1 MPDSIDVLV
10 QLAMRTW
17 DFAIPLDRTAD
28 APVFLQI
35 SRRIAHAIE
44 KGALVAGA
52 PLPGQRELAR
62 SLGVH
67 RNTVV
72 AAYDELA
79 AQGFVTTARARA
91 TLVADAWREPLPGAR
106 RGSPRRGGERCG
118 FDVPPSLPPL
128 PRPRTTWAKGTLVMQ
143 SGIPD
148 ARLFPTDELARAYRR
163 ALKRHGARL
172 LAYGDERG
180 HPRLRAALATM
191 LAARRGIPAGADDV
205 VVVRGSQMGIDLC
218 ARLLIRPGDVVAV
231 EELGYSPAWAALL
244 HAGARLV
251 PVPVDEGGLDV
262 SFLENLV
269 ASGVTLRAVYTTP
282 HHQYPTTVTLTA
294 PRRSALLALC
304 ARARIA
310 ILEDDFDHEL
320 QYEGRPVLPLAALD
334 TEGVVISIGTMSKVL
349 APGLRLGFV
358 TGPRSVVDGVAR
370 LRRHVD
376 RQGDHVLEE
385 AVAELLEDGAILRH
399 TRRMRRV
406 YKARRDV
413 LVEALAPLTQL
424 SFDVPRGGMAIWVRT
439 AVAPAVVEKRAAREG
454 VGIATARAYALA
466 PEAGARPYI
475 RLGFAALDES
485 ELREAARR
493 LQRALA

>member
-1 MPDSIDVLV
+1 
-10 QLAMRTW
+10 LAVRTW
-17 DFAIPLDRTAD
+17 DFTIPIERDGD

-35 SRRIAHAIE
+35 SRRIAQSIE
-44 KGALVAGA
+44 RGALAPGA
-52 PLPGQRELAR
+52 ALPGQRELAR

-91 TLVADAWREPLPGAR
+91 TLVADAWREPLPPSRHGAR
-106 RGSPRRGGERCG
+106 AKETACG
-118 FDVPPSLPPL
+118 FDVAPSLPQL
-128 PRPRTTWAKGTLVMQ
+128 PRPRTTWPAGTLVMQ

-163 ALKRHGARL
+163 ALQRHGARL

-180 HPRLRAALATM
+180 HPRLRAALAAM

-218 ARLLIRPGDVVAV
+218 ARLLSRPGDIVAV

-262 SFLENLV
+262 GFLEKLV

-282 HHQYPTTVTLTA
+282 HHQYPTTVTLSA
-294 PRRSALLALC
+294 PRRATLLQLC
-304 ARARIA
+304 ARNRVV

-334 TEGVVISIGTMSKVL
+334 TQRVVVSIGTMSKVL

-358 TGPRSVVDGVAR
+358 TGPRAVVDGVAR

-376 RQGDHVLEE
+376 RQGDQVLEE

-406 YKARRDV
+406 YRTRRDV
-413 LVEALAPLTQL
+413 LVDALAPLTQL
-424 SFDVPRGGMAIWVRT
+424 SFEVPRGGMALWVRSE
-439 AVAPAVVEKRAAREG
+439 VAPGVVEKRAAREG

-466 PEAGARPYI
+466 PEAAARPYI

-493 LQRALA
+493 LQRALRTQA

>member
-1 MPDSIDVLV
+1 
-10 QLAMRTW
+10 MRTW
-17 DFAIPLDRTAD
+17 DFAIDLDRSRA
-28 APVFLQI
+28 ASEAVFLQI
-35 SRRIAHAIE
+35 SQRIARAIE
-44 KGALVAGA
+44 KGALAPGA
-52 PLPGQRELAR
+52 ALPGQRELAR

-79 AQGFVTTARARA
+79 AQGFVTTSRARA
-91 TLVADAWREPLPGAR
+91 TLVADAWREPLPR
-106 RGSPRRGGERCG
+106 QPHRERTSSACG
-118 FDVPPSLPPL
+118 FDVAPSLPSL
-128 PRPRTTWAKGTLVMQ
+128 PRPQQTWSKGTLVMQ

-148 ARLFPTDELARAYRR
+148 PRLFPTDELARAYRR

-180 HPRLRAALATM
+180 HPRLRAALAAM

-218 ARLLIRPGDVVAV
+218 ARLLVRPGDVVAV

-251 PVPVDEGGLDV
+251 PVPIDDGGLDV
-262 SFLENLV
+262 AFLERLV
-269 ASGVTLRAVYTTP
+269 ASGVPLRAVYTTP

-294 PRRSALLALC
+294 PRRAALLALC
-304 ARARIA
+304 ARERIA

-334 TEGVVISIGTMSKVL
+334 TQRVVVSIGTMSKVL

-358 TGPRSVVDGVAR
+358 TGPRAVVDGVAR

-376 RQGDHVLEE
+376 RQGDQVLEE

-406 YKARRDV
+406 YRARRDV
-413 LVEALAPLTQL
+413 LVDALAPLTAL
-424 SFDVPRGGMAIWVRT
+424 SFDVPRGGMALWVRSD
-439 AVAPAVVEKRAAREG
+439 VDPVILEKNAAREG

-466 PEAGARPYI
+466 PEAGARPFV
-475 RLGFAALDES
+475 RLGFAALDEN

-493 LQRALA
+493 LQRALNAR

>member
-1 MPDSIDVLV
+1 MV
-10 QLAMRTW
+10 RTW
-17 DFAIPLDRTAD
+17 DFTIAIERDSD

-35 SRRIAHAIE
+35 SRRIAQSIE
-44 KGALVAGA
+44 KGALAPGA
-52 PLPGQRELAR
+52 ALPGQRELAR

-91 TLVADAWREPLPGAR
+91 TLVADAWREPLPSSRRPAR
-106 RGSPRRGGERCG
+106 AKETCG
-118 FDVPPSLPPL
+118 FDVAPSLPPL
-128 PRPRTTWAKGTLVMQ
+128 PRPRQTWPKGTLVMQ

-148 ARLFPTDELARAYRR
+148 PRLFPTEELARAYRR
-163 ALKRHGARL
+163 ALRHHGARL

-180 HPRLRAALATM
+180 HPRLRAALAAM

-262 SFLENLV
+262 AFLERL
-269 ASGVTLRAVYTTP
+269 ARTTALRAVYTTP

-294 PRRSALLALC
+294 PRRAALLALC
-304 ARARIA
+304 ARERIA

-334 TEGVVISIGTMSKVL
+334 THHVVISIGTMSKVL

-358 TGPRSVVDGVAR
+358 TGPRAVVDGVAR

-376 RQGDHVLEE
+376 RQGDQVLEE

-406 YKARRDV
+406 YKTRRDV
-413 LVEALAPLTQL
+413 LVDALAPIRQF
-424 SFDVPRGGMAIWVRT
+424 SFEVPRGGMALWVRSE
-439 AVAPAVVEKRAAREG
+439 VAPAVVEKRAEREG
-454 VGIATARAYALA
+454 VGIATAHAYALA
-466 PEAGARPYI
+466 PEAGERPYV
-475 RLGFAALDES
+475 RLGFAALDET
-485 ELREAARR
+485 ELRDAARR
-493 LQRALA
+493 LKRALDR

>member
-1 MPDSIDVLV
+1 
-10 QLAMRTW
+10 MRTW
-17 DFAIPLDRTAD
+17 DFAIPLDRD
-28 APVFLQI
+28 DEAPVFLQI

-44 KGALVAGA
+44 KGALAPGA
-52 PLPGQRELAR
+52 ALPGQRELAR

-79 AQGFVTTARARA
+79 AQGFVTTSRARA
-91 TLVADAWREPLPGAR
+91 TLVADAWRERLPSSRRSAR
-106 RGSPRRGGERCG
+106 AKSEEACG
-118 FDVPPSLPPL
+118 FDVAPSLPQL
-128 PRPRTTWAKGTLVMQ
+128 PRPVQTWPKGTLVMQ

-148 ARLFPTDELARAYRR
+148 PRLFPTDDLARAYRR

-180 HPRLRAALATM
+180 HPRLRAALAAM
-191 LAARRGIPAGADDV
+191 LAARRGIPAGTDDV

-218 ARLLIRPGDVVAV
+218 ARLLVRPGDVVAV

-262 SFLENLV
+262 SFLEKLV
-269 ASGVTLRAVYTTP
+269 ASGVALRAVYTTP

-294 PRRSALLALC
+294 PRRQSLLALC
-304 ARARIA
+304 ARERIA

-320 QYEGRPVLPLAALD
+320 QYEGRPVLPLGALD
-334 TEGVVISIGTMSKVL
+334 TRGVVVSIGTMSKVL

-358 TGPRSVVDGVAR
+358 TGPRAVVDGVAR

-376 RQGDHVLEE
+376 RQGDQVLEE

-406 YKARRDV
+406 YRARRDV
-413 LVEALAPLTQL
+413 LVDALAPIRAL
-424 SFDVPRGGMAIWVRT
+424 SVDVPRGGMALWVRSD
-439 AVAPAVVEKRAAREG
+439 VAPALVEKRAAREG

-466 PEAGARPYI
+466 PEAGSRPYV

-493 LQRALA
+493 LARALT